1 MGSPRI
7 CSEEATSSSS
17 SASIL
22 STLSLSPNFS
32 ATLSSSGAIS
42 WHGPHHTA
50 KMSTRMGVSQSCVCV
65 GGVKTGDGV
74 GRCVQRA
81 MYMSYTKL
89 LYKTQHLWRVGRHE
103 LQSAAVWDSSEPR
116 DRHFGDRHFGDRN
129 FGDRNFGDRNL
140 RELAYLDRFLELG
153 CVHLAHGTAVDGGVS
168 VEGANPSERK
178 PNGREPSDLCRGS
191 EQEQEA

>member
-1 MGSPRI
+1 MCAESNVY
-7 CSEEATSSSS
+7 ELYKT
-17 SASIL
+17 
-22 STLSLSPNFS
+22 
-32 ATLSSSGAIS
+32 AI
-42 WHGPHHTA
+42 
-50 KMSTRMGVSQSCVCV
+50 
-65 GGVKTGDGV
+65 
-74 GRCVQRA
+74 
-81 MYMSYTKL
+81 
-89 LYKTQHLWRVGRHE
+89 YKTQHLWRVGRHE
-103 LQSAAVWDSSEPR
+103 LQSAAVWDSSELR
-116 DRHFGDRHFGDRN
+116 DWHFGDRHFGDRNFGDRN